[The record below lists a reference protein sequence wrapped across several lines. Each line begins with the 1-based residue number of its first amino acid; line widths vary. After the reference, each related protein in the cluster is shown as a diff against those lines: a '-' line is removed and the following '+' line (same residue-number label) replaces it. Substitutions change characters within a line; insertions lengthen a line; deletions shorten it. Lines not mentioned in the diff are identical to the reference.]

1 MGHTAARQ
9 PIRIAVDGRSLNRA
23 HVRGIG
29 RYLLRIL
36 QAPPHLDEAPLHW
49 TVYGDRPDL
58 PVWIQ
63 PSEHVDVKI
72 FECRGDRFQAW
83 EQIALPEKARRSASD
98 VLFCPGVT
106 GPAWQPVP
114 TIIAVHDVIPWLM
127 EEDSIHAGFYRDRVL
142 PRAFASAAALVAP
155 SNSSV
160 HDIVTRW
167 PSLEP
172 KLHMIPLGV
181 DEAFLTAQAGPLPE
195 SIVTAHIKRPY
206 LLYVGGEIPRKRL
219 DWALDVWREATA
231 STVHFVACGV
241 NAHAQEAIRAR
252 LPPESRSM
260 IYFANYLPD
269 SEMPALYMNAAL
281 VLYPTMYEGF
291 GFPALEAQACGTPVL
306 FSAVG
311 SLAELAGPGAT
322 VLPADDKA
330 AWVAACRTL
339 IQERSA
345 AHRQNDR
352 AREWAAQF
360 SWRSTADRQ
369 IDVLAAVANRRRTA
383 SLERAQ

>member
-36 QAPPHLDEAPLHW
+36 QAPPRPDEAPLRW

-58 PVWIQ
+58 PVWIES
-63 PSEHVDVKI
+63 SEHVDVKI

-83 EQIALPEKARRSASD
+83 EQLALPANARRSSD

-106 GPAWQPVP
+106 GPAWQPIP
-114 TIIAVHDVIPWLM
+114 TVIAVHDIIPWLM
-127 EEDSIHAGFYRDRVL
+127 EDESMPAGFYRDRVL
-142 PRAFASAAALVAP
+142 PRAYASAAALVAP
-155 SNSSV
+155 SQSSV
-160 HDIVTRW
+160 HDIVARW
-167 PSLEP
+167 PSLQP
-172 KLHMIPLGV
+172 RLHMIPLGV
-181 DEAFLTAQAGPLPE
+181 DETFLTAQPGPLPD
-195 SIVTAHIKRPY
+195 SIVAAHIKRPY

-219 DWALDVWREATA
+219 DWALDVWRDATA
-231 STVHFVACGV
+231 FTVHFVACGV
-241 NAHAQEAIRAR
+241 NAHAQDAIRER

-269 SEMPALYMNAAL
+269 SEMPALYMNAAA

-291 GFPALEAQACGTPVL
+291 GFPAVEAQACGTPVL

-311 SLAELAGPGAT
+311 SLAELAGPGAA

-330 AWVAACRTL
+330 AWVAACRRL
-339 IQERSA
+339 IQERA
-345 AHRQNDR
+345 VAPPRPNDS

-369 IDVLAAVANRRRTA
+369 IDVLAAVANRRQPA
-383 SLERAQ
+383 PLERAR